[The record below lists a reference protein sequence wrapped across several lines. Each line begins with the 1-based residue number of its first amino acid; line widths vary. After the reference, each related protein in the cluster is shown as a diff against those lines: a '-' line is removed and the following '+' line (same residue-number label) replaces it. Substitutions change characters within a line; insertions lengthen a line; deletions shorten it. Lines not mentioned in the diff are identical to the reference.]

1 MDFLSDS
8 NLYNEIIRSDDGIE
22 CFLDEYQCTKFDPKT
37 DSTNKAKLNVEMF
50 GHQFI
55 ENNMDYFNEA
65 NKALCREV
73 ILIKEKIYADIED
86 DDIRSLLSFDND

>member
-1 MDFLSDS
+1 
-8 NLYNEIIRSDDGIE
+8 
-22 CFLDEYQCTKFDPKT
+22 
-37 DSTNKAKLNVEMF
+37 MF

-86 DDIRSLLSFDND
+86 DDIRSYLSFDND